1 MDKTDI
7 EAKVIQFIALKV
19 ENVDVSKITTASQFG
34 ELGLDSM
41 DTVQLLFDAEEEF
54 GVSFDGDEVK
64 NLRSVGDIIDYINNH
79 PPSVSA

>member
-7 EAKVIQFIALKV
+7 EAKVIQFIASKV
-19 ENVDVSKITTASQFG
+19 ENVDISKITAASQFG

-64 NLRSVGDIIDYINNH
+64 NLRSVGDIINYLDNH
-79 PPSVSA
+79 PPSESA

>member
-1 MDKTDI
+1 MDKTDT
-7 EAKVIQFIALKV
+7 EQKVIQFIASKV
-19 ENVDVSKITTASQFG
+19 ENVDVSQITTASQFG

-64 NLRSVGDIIDYINNH
+64 NFRSVGDIVNYIDNH